1 MEKRVINP
9 WSWQERFGFQQANE
23 VVGAQRVLY
32 CAGQTS
38 VDGDGQPLHEGEMER
53 QALQAVDNLET
64 VLREAD
70 FELADIVRITIYVV
84 DVDAYRQAAPAVG
97 RRLGEAGARYAS
109 SLIGVTRLA
118 LPQLL
123 VEIEATAA
131 K

>member
-23 VVGAQRVLY
+23 VVGAERVLY

-38 VDGDGQPLHEGEMER
+38 VDGEGQPLHEGDMER
-53 QALQAVDNLET
+53 QALQAVENLET
-64 VLREAD
+64 VLKEAA
-70 FELADIVRITIYVV
+70 FELADIVRVTVYVV
-84 DVDAYRQAAPAVG
+84 DVDAYREAAPAVG

-109 SLIGVTRLA
+109 TLIGVTRLA

-123 VEIEATAA
+123 VEIEATAVR
-131 K
+131 

>member
-1 MEKRVINP
+1 VEKRVINP

-23 VVGAQRVLY
+23 VVGAERVLY

-38 VDGDGQPLHEGEMER
+38 VDDEGQPLHEGEMER

-70 FELADIVRITIYVV
+70 FELSDIVRLTVYVV

-109 SLIGVTRLA
+109 TLIGVTRLA

-123 VEIEATAA
+123 VEIEATAV